1 MAVTYYTPERVRAL
15 RVRSRCWIVVVLWSL
30 IPAFAAAQVAVAPSS
45 VEPAAFERLALRVA
59 NPDSSPV
66 TRVRLEIPDVLTVL
80 GVDAPAGWAWRLAAG
95 TDTSAAAV
103 EWFGDSLPQGAF
115 REFPVLVRPGSDVR
129 DITLVFPVW
138 VEHADGR
145 TIGWTR
151 GGDARPPT
159 VSIRATTG
167 LSVRGAVALA
177 GGAIGLAALALVLAL
192 HRRAG

>member
-1 MAVTYYTPERVRAL
+1 VSIPPRQLLPLCAL
-15 RVRSRCWIVVVLWSL
+15 LWCMG
-30 IPAFAAAQVAVAPSS
+30 PALLAAQVSVAPST

-59 NPDSSPV
+59 NPDPSPV

-80 GVDAPAGWAWRLAAG
+80 GVDAPQGWAWLLTPG
-95 TDTSAAAV
+95 SDTSAAFIV
-103 EWFGDSLPQGAF
+103 WSGDSLPQGAF
-115 REFPVLVRPGSDVR
+115 REFALLVRPASDVR
-129 DITLVFPVW
+129 DITLVFPAS

-145 TIGWTR
+145 TVTWTR

-167 LSVRGAVALA
+167 LSVRGVVALA
-177 GGAIGLAALALVLAL
+177 GGALGVAALALMLAL